1 MADTIARR
9 NRNAITFDV
18 NQRSFRGIQMGAKR
32 ILKNN
37 FMLSGTTHSSSGQSP
52 MQ

>member
-1 MADTIARR
+1 MAEIIARR
-9 NRNAITFDV
+9 NRNAITFEV
-18 NQRSFRGIQMGAKR
+18 NQRSFNGIQIGAKR

-37 FMLSGTTHSSSGQSP
+37 FMLLGTTRSSSGQSP